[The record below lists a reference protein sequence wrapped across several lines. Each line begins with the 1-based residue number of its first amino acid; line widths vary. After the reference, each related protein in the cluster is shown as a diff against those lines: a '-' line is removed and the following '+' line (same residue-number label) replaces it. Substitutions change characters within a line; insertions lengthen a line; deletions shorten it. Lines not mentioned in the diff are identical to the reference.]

1 MPYTTLQLAHDSGIA
16 TITLSR
22 PEKRNA
28 ISFQLV
34 DELLA
39 ALDEIESSPA
49 QVVIVTGAGKAFCAG
64 MDLDELKSLV
74 GKNSSRQFER
84 FRPHGRHVPPPL
96 RFS

>member
-74 GKNSSRQFER
+74 GKNQDDNLKDSTRMADD
-84 FRPHGRHVPPPL
+84 VPPAL
-96 RFS
+96 RLS